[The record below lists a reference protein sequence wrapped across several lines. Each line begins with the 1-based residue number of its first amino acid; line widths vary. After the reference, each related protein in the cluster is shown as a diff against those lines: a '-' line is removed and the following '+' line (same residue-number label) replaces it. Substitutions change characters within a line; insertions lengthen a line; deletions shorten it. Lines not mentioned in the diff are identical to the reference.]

1 MNRICD
7 EVSRSKLSRAA
18 PKPRS

>member
-7 EVSRSKLSRAA
+7 EVSRSKLSRAV